1 MGGLFSRSKDAPK
14 KVTAHDRAVLDLK
27 VQRDKLKQ
35 YKKKC
40 EGMAERET
48 KVAKELLA
56 AGKKK
61 EALLALKKKK
71 YQLSLL
77 EKTEGQLS
85 NVGEMIDSI
94 EFAQIEVKVFEG
106 LKEGTKVLKELN
118 DQMKIE
124 DVEKLMEEAAEA
136 NETRQR
142 IEEALSGKL
151 TEDDEEEVLAE
162 LAKLEEEELNLPS
175 VPNTDI
181 GTTTPPRKEPDQAQ
195 RTQLA
200 V

>member
-35 YKKKC
+35 YKKKVECSSCTKLNVCQC

-85 NVGEMIDSI
+85 NVGEM
-94 EFAQIEVKVFEG
+94 VR
-106 LKEGTKVLKELN
+106 
-118 DQMKIE
+118 
-124 DVEKLMEEAAEA
+124 LMICL
-136 NETRQR
+136 RR
-142 IEEALSGKL
+142 
-151 TEDDEEEVLAE
+151 DD
-162 LAKLEEEELNLPS
+162 
-175 VPNTDI
+175 
-181 GTTTPPRKEPDQAQ
+181 
-195 RTQLA
+195 
-200 V
+200 